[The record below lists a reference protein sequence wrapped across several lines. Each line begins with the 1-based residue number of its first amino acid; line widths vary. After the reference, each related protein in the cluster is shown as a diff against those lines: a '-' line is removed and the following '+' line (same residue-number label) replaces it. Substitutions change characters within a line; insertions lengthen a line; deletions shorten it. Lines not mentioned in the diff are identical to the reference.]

1 MHNARPE
8 PLRSLI
14 TPPVRRAL
22 PFGRPVVVFARDE
35 AAGAYPD
42 TSDPFRILIAEDDYL
57 VGMRMEDALTE
68 AGFSPV
74 AVVVSAEE
82 AIDTAVAARVD
93 LVIMDIR
100 LAGRLDGIDAAIEL
114 FRQHG
119 IRCVF
124 ATAHAD
130 ETARTRAETASPL
143 GWLQKP
149 YSMASLVE
157 LVRRAR
163 DTLRGEPS

>member
-1 MHNARPE
+1 LKQSPVF
-8 PLRSLI
+8 SLP
-14 TPPVRRAL
+14 TQPPVRGAL
-22 PFGRPVVVFARDE
+22 PRFGRPVLVFARDE
-35 AAGAYPD
+35 AAGAYKD
-42 TSDPFRILIAEDDYL
+42 SGAAFRVLVAEDDYL
-57 VGMRMEDALTE
+57 VGMQMEDALTE
-68 AGFSPV
+68 AGFALV

-82 AIDTAVAARVD
+82 AIETAVAARVD

-124 ATAHAD
+124 ATAHTDAG
-130 ETARTRAETASPL
+130 ARARAHAANPL

-149 YSMASLVE
+149 YSMTSLVE

-163 DTLRGEPS
+163 DTLRGEDE